1 MRERGEGKRRGGGEW
16 RGGKVAELV
25 AMLCQICQRYSDWEK
40 GDGSWGGGGGGG
52 ERQGMKWVLFVH
64 EYTC

>member
-25 AMLCQICQRYSDWEK
+25 AVLCQICQRYENHIA
-40 GDGSWGGGGGGG
+40 
-52 ERQGMKWVLFVH
+52 RHHL
-64 EYTC
+64 